1 MSEDVE
7 ISRGERENLHKWG
20 KARRIIDE
28 EKINVEVKSD
38 DRYQFEIE
46 GDSETYNVG
55 VDIDTGD
62 SFCPCQ
68 FHGDLCSHQLAAHL
82 YLAGI
87 GVENDRYRPS
97 ED

>member
-1 MSEDVE
+1 MAEEE
-7 ISRGERENLHKWG
+7 ISREERENLHKWG

-28 EKINVEVKSD
+28 DKIDVIVKSD
-38 DRYQFEIE
+38 DRYQFKVQ
-46 GDSETYNVG
+46 GDSESYNVG

-68 FHGDLCSHQLAAHL
+68 FQGEICSHQLSAHL

-87 GVENDRYRPS
+87 GVENDRYRS
-97 ED
+97 KKQD